1 MFPGPHVAEARAAF
15 ARALEN
21 GMSSK
26 RAHGLGVI
34 ASFKEGWIPRRSI
47 ARWIGGCVR
56 TVGRMIHQAK
66 EIGLLS
72 TARAK
77 KHEIPPGRSEPFTCG
92 WSHRWIIGWGQA
104 GKAVNDAV
112 HAARARWLVKH
123 AAPERKP
130 VAAATTRGGMEP
142 SAAARPE
149 YQRRKW
155 TAAEIDQELERLE
168 RLNKPP
174 PWAPDTS

>member
-66 EIGLLS
+66 GIGLLG

-77 KHEIPPGRSEPFTCG
+77 KHEIPPGRTEPFTCG
-92 WSHRWIIGWGQA
+92 WSHRWIIGWGKA
-104 GKAVNDAV
+104 GKAVDDAV
-112 HAARARWLVKH
+112 HAARARWLVKV
-123 AAPERKP
+123 AAPAP
-130 VAAATTRGGMEP
+130 AASGGDKGT
-142 SAAARPE
+142 ARAVAARPE
-149 YQRRKW
+149 YQKRRY
-155 TAAEIDQELERLE
+155 TAAEIDAELERID
-168 RLNKPP
+168 RLKKPP
-174 PWAPDTS
+174 PWS